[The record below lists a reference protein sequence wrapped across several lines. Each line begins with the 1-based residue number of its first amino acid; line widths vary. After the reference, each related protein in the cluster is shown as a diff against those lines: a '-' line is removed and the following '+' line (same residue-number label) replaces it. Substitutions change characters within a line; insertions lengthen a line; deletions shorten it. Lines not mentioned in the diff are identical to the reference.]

1 MPVIRASAVA
11 MYKKERYRIEPFRH
25 RVDLEPDYKEK
36 TWTLLENSMVAIF
49 NHNPSKLSFEELY
62 RSAYNMVLHK
72 FGSYL
77 YDNVVRTIS
86 AHLETVGRE
95 VETKNGEAFL
105 QLLVHSWS
113 DYTRAMRNIR
123 DILMYMNKTYV
134 KQHSKTPIH
143 ELGLELWNEHLLQR
157 PLVRSI
163 LKQVILEAVL
173 KFRSCRGDRKK
184 VESHQGNPLITAVTK
199 MAMDIGQ
206 KVYEEVVEVPIQLD
220 TRAFYRSVSQQE
232 IADLSCPAYLRSVRE
247 SLEDESRMVDL
258 YLFDTSRAKIITT
271 VEDEMIEN
279 RLDVLITMDKSGLLH
294 QLRER
299 NLEDLDLVYTMLRR
313 SPTGHPRMI
322 DLLKSHVMETGARI
336 IGQKVATTNDS
347 LQVVN
352 QLVEERALYDT
363 IIRQCFHADKAF
375 ATAVQS
381 CFEKFLNTN
390 PRTPELLSIYL
401 DTSLRKDLK
410 GKSDEEAEAVIDRVM
425 TLFRYLHEKD
435 VFERYYK
442 QHLAKRLLTGRTQG
456 GSSEDHERSVILKLK
471 TECGYQVR
479 ARSFFLCV
487 CDLAMG

>member
-1 MPVIRASAVA
+1 
-11 MYKKERYRIEPFRH
+11 
-25 RVDLEPDYKEK
+25 
-36 TWTLLENSMVAIF
+36 
-49 NHNPSKLSFEELY
+49 
-62 RSAYNMVLHK
+62 
-72 FGSYL
+72 
-77 YDNVVRTIS
+77 
-86 AHLETVGRE
+86 
-95 VETKNGEAFL
+95 
-105 QLLVHSWS
+105 
-113 DYTRAMRNIR
+113 
-123 DILMYMNKTYV
+123 
-134 KQHSKTPIH
+134 
-143 ELGLELWNEHLLQR
+143 
-157 PLVRSI
+157 
-163 LKQVILEAVL
+163 
-173 KFRSCRGDRKK
+173 
-184 VESHQGNPLITAVTK
+184 
-199 MAMDIGQ
+199 
-206 KVYEEVVEVPIQLD
+206 
-220 TRAFYRSVSQQE
+220 
-232 IADLSCPAYLRSVRE
+232 
-247 SLEDESRMVDL
+247 
-258 YLFDTSRAKIITT
+258 
-271 VEDEMIEN
+271 
-279 RLDVLITMDKSGLLH
+279 
-294 QLRER
+294 
-299 NLEDLDLVYTMLRR
+299 
-313 SPTGHPRMI
+313 MI

-479 ARSFFLCV
+479 AERAPFFFSLCV
-487 CDLAMG
+487 CV